1 MLGKDLI
8 DLIFK
13 AFSVERWNDKLR
25 PMALM
30 QMDKHAHKMMIAY
43 VLGRYEE
50 DEGKEFIWRDVIKG
64 GIYELI
70 RRSVISDIQSPVYR
84 EISKNK
90 KLLHK
95 LNYMIYKEVES
106 KLPNDI
112 IRNEFENYLLNDDFL
127 HPHSKR
133 ILDAAHKYSSYWEFQ
148 IIRQANP
155 NGYSIDDIEIML
167 GNDIENLSDLEGI
180 RRLKKR
186 HNIKNFVDL
195 CGELRYQIRWG
206 HLQRI
211 PSTSVLGHLM
221 MVATLTYFLSLEL
234 KDLTEKRLYNN
245 FFCALFHDLP
255 EVVTRDIIKP
265 VKRSVPGMRE
275 EIQKIEKKLA
285 EAEIHPHLRKKWV
298 SEIKYF
304 TQDEFSYKTQN
315 AKYSTFEEFEKKV
328 LTEKNPLDGPL
339 IKAADEFSAFL
350 EAYNSINYGIK
361 SKELESATQSISYNY
376 KDSVVSGLE
385 IWKLFSNYIVINS

>member
-1 MLGKDLI
+1 MIEKELI

-25 PMALM
+25 PIPLM

-50 DEGKEFIWRDVIKG
+50 DHGQEFVWRDIIKG

-84 EISKNK
+84 EIAKNEQ
-90 KLLHK
+90 LLSK
-95 LNYMIYKEVES
+95 LNYMIYKEVED
-106 KLPNDI
+106 KLPSDFVKK
-112 IRNEFENYLLNDDFL
+112 EFERYLLDDEFL
-127 HPHSKR
+127 HPHSKK

-148 IIRQANP
+148 LVRNINP
-155 NGYSIDDIEIML
+155 NGYSISDIEILM
-167 GNDIENLSDLEGI
+167 GNDIENLSELEGI
-180 RRLKKR
+180 RRLKKK

-206 HLQRI
+206 HLQRV
-211 PSTSVLGHLM
+211 PQTSVLGHLM
-221 MVATLTYFLSLEL
+221 MVATMTYFLCLEL
-234 KDLTEKRLYNN
+234 DDLTDDRLYTN
-245 FFCALFHDLP
+245 FFCAIFHDLP

-265 VKRSVPGMRE
+265 VKRSVPGMQE

-285 EAEIHPHLRKKWV
+285 EQEIHPHLRKSWV
-298 SEIKYF
+298 SEIKFF
-304 TQDEFSYKTQN
+304 TQDEFAYKTKKK
-315 AKYSTFEEFEKKV
+315 KYYKYDDFKENIYSDTR
-328 LTEKNPLDGPL
+328 PLDGPL
-339 IKAADEFSAFL
+339 VKAADDFSAFL

-361 SKELESATQSISYNY
+361 SQELESAMKSIAYKY
-376 KDSVVSGLE
+376 KDVSVSGIN
-385 IWKLFSNYIVINS
+385 IWKLFEVYNVIN